1 MKNNLKIEIVK
12 WIDGLSQLKN
22 IREKVFIQ
30 EQKVTPQLEWDG
42 MDEKAIHFLVFNDKA
57 AIGCARAIV
66 IKDHM
71 QLGRMA
77 VLKEYRGQG
86 IGGAL
91 IEKAVTTAKLN
102 QLSAIYIS
110 AQCHAIDFYK
120 KFGFEVTSDIYLDA
134 EIPHRDMTLD
144 FYKYFLNDRG
154 NGCPFNMI

>member
-86 IGGAL
+86 IGSAL
-91 IEKAVTTAKLN
+91 IEKAMTTAKLN

-120 KFGFEVTSDIYLDA
+120 KFGFEVTSEIYLDA

-144 FYKYFLNDRG
+144 F
-154 NGCPFNMI
+154 

>member
-12 WIDGLSQLKN
+12 WIDDHTQLKN

-86 IGGAL
+86 IGSAL
-91 IEKAVTTAKLN
+91 IEKAMTTAKLN

-144 FYKYFLNDRG
+144 F
-154 NGCPFNMI
+154 

>member
-86 IGGAL
+86 IGSAL
-91 IEKAVTTAKLN
+91 LEKAMTIAKLN
-102 QLSAIYIS
+102 QLSSIYIS

-120 KFGFEVTSDIYLDA
+120 KFGFEVKSDIYLDA

-144 FYKYFLNDRG
+144 F
-154 NGCPFNMI
+154 

>member
-12 WIDGLSQLKN
+12 WIDDHTQLKN

-30 EQKVTPQLEWDG
+30 EQKVTPELEWDG

-86 IGGAL
+86 IGSAL
-91 IEKAVTTAKLN
+91 IEKAMTTAKLN

-144 FYKYFLNDRG
+144 F
-154 NGCPFNMI
+154 

>member
-1 MKNNLKIEIVK
+1 MKNNLKVEIAK
-12 WIDGLSQLKN
+12 WIDDHTQLKN
-22 IREKVFIQ
+22 IREQVFIQ
-30 EQKVTPQLEWDG
+30 EQKVTPELEWDG
-42 MDEKAIHFLVFNDKA
+42 MDENAMHFLVFNDKA

-86 IGGAL
+86 IGSAL
-91 IEKAVTTAKLN
+91 LEKAMTIAKLN

-144 FYKYFLNDRG
+144 F
-154 NGCPFNMI
+154 

>member
-134 EIPHRDMTLD
+134 EILHRDMTLD
-144 FYKYFLNDRG
+144 F
-154 NGCPFNMI
+154 

>member
-86 IGGAL
+86 IGSAL
-91 IEKAVTTAKLN
+91 IEKAMTTAKLN

-120 KFGFEVTSDIYLDA
+120 KFGFEVTSGIYLDA

-144 FYKYFLNDRG
+144 F
-154 NGCPFNMI
+154 

>member
-1 MKNNLKIEIVK
+1 MENNLKIEIVK

-86 IGGAL
+86 IGSAL
-91 IEKAVTTAKLN
+91 IEKAMTTAKLN

-144 FYKYFLNDRG
+144 F
-154 NGCPFNMI
+154 

>member
-86 IGGAL
+86 IGSAL
-91 IEKAVTTAKLN
+91 LEKAMTIAKLN

-120 KFGFEVTSDIYLDA
+120 KFGFEVTSEIYLDA
-134 EIPHRDMTLD
+134 EIPHRDMKLE
-144 FYKYFLNDRG
+144 F
-154 NGCPFNMI
+154 

>member
-86 IGGAL
+86 IGSAL
-91 IEKAVTTAKLN
+91 LEKAMTIAKLN

-120 KFGFEVTSDIYLDA
+120 KFGFVVTSDIYLDA

-144 FYKYFLNDRG
+144 F
-154 NGCPFNMI
+154 

>member
-12 WIDGLSQLKN
+12 WTDGLSQLKN

-86 IGGAL
+86 IGSAL
-91 IEKAVTTAKLN
+91 LEKAMTIAKLN

-144 FYKYFLNDRG
+144 F
-154 NGCPFNMI
+154 